1 MAALALRLRAATLA
15 LPSPH
20 LCLCLRVLLLLAL
33 LLRAQPAAAWS
44 DISDIPMLRL
54 SDVALVDTQ
63 PAAAAGASTSV
74 MQERSASVECALPT
88 FNKSARVQVLPAL
101 LSAEEVR
108 GLLAALPP
116 DFNTDRDSVDSLPT
130 FELPV
135 QAFNQPSLLQVS
147 DGPGGEAAGRARARL
162 RGLTAPALERVLPYV
177 RARYACPECV
187 ACTQI
192 FRRYSPGERMRHPAH
207 FDTQVMRASRLQL
220 NIGHAWL
227 INQ

>member
-1 MAALALRLRAATLA
+1 MAALALRLRAATFA
-15 LPSPH
+15 LPSLH

-63 PAAAAGASTSV
+63 PAAAAGASV
-74 MQERSASVECALPT
+74 MQERSASVEWALPT

-147 DGPGGEAAGRARARL
+147 DGPGGEAAGLARARL
-162 RGLTAPALERVLPYV
+162 RGLTAPALEQRVLPYV
-177 RARYACPECV
+177 RARYACPACV

-207 FDTQVMRASRLQL
+207 FDTQVLV
-220 NIGHAWL
+220 HARTCL
-227 INQ
+227 LYM